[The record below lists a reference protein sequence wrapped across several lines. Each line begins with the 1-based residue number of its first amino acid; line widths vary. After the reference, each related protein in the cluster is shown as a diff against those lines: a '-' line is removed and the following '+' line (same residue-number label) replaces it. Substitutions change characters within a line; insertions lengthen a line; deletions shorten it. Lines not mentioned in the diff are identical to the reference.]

1 MLSNCGAREDS
12 WESLGLQRDQ
22 TSQSWRKPTLNIH
35 CKDWYWSSL
44 ILGKIEGRRRG
55 QQRMRW
61 LDGITDSLDMNLS
74 KLWEI
79 VKDRWAWYT
88 EAPGV
93 AEIWT
98 LLSEWKAR
106 QNSVPSPLQDIHI
119 LILGNHEYV
128 RFQGKE
134 RWKLQ
139 VQLRSLSSYQL
150 TLRRGDYLDF
160 VIHMQ

>member
-1 MLSNCGAREDS
+1 MHVPWKESYDKPRQCIKKQRHHSADKGLCSQSYSFSGSLAWMWELDHNRRLRAKEFTLSNCGAREDS

-74 KLWEI
+74 KLWEV
-79 VKDRWAWYT
+79 VKDRWAWCAA
-88 EAPGV
+88 APGV

-98 LLSEWKAR
+98 RQWMNSKA
-106 QNSVPSPLQDIHI
+106 
-119 LILGNHEYV
+119 E
-128 RFQGKE
+128 
-134 RWKLQ
+134 
-139 VQLRSLSSYQL
+139 
-150 TLRRGDYLDF
+150 
-160 VIHMQ
+160 